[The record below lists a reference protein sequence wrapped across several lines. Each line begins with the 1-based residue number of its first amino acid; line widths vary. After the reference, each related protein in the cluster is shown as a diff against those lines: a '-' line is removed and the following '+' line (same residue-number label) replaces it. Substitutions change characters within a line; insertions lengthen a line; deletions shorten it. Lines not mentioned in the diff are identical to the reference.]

1 MIRVNGLR
9 KTFGPTVAVDDIS
22 FEVKE
27 GEVVGFLGPNGA
39 GKSTTMRMLT
49 TYLDPDEGEIEI
61 AGFDVLEQ
69 PLEARKRLG
78 YLPESAPL
86 YEELGV
92 VESLRYTARVRG
104 LSGARRDARVGE
116 MIETCGLS
124 AVTHK
129 DISELSK
136 GYRQRVGLAQTLIH
150 DPQFL
155 ILDEPTTG
163 LDPNQI
169 VEIRELIKEIAKNK
183 TILLSTHILSEVQST
198 CTRALIINQG
208 KIVADGPPSQL
219 VADTARASG
228 ALWRVLVKGG
238 ASDAITSAI
247 RQVSGVASVEVKGS
261 EHGWIAVEVRGSGD
275 ALGEE
280 LFKTAVKNHWVLGE
294 LRLERATLEDVFSR
308 VTATG
313 KGRS

>member
-1 MIRVNGLR
+1 MIRVTGLR
-9 KTFGPTVAVDDIS
+9 KTFGTTVAVDDLS

-49 TYLDPDEGEIEI
+49 TYLDPDAGEIEI
-61 AGFDVLEQ
+61 AGFSVLDH

-92 VESLRYTARVRG
+92 VESLRYTARIRG
-104 LSGARRDARVGE
+104 LDGDRRDSRVDE
-116 MIETCGLS
+116 MIATCGLS
-124 AVTHK
+124 GVTHK
-129 DISELSK
+129 DIGELSK

-169 VEIRELIKEIAKNK
+169 VEIRELIKTIAKNK
-183 TILLSTHILSEVQST
+183 TILLSTHILPEVQST
-198 CTRALIINQG
+198 CTRALIINRG
-208 KIVADGPPSQL
+208 RIVADGPPSEL
-219 VADTARASG
+219 IADAVKSTG
-228 ALWRVLVKGG
+228 AVYRLLVKG
-238 ASDAITSAI
+238 ASSEAIVSAL
-247 RQVSGVASVEVKGS
+247 RHAPGVAAVTPKGADNA
-261 EHGWIAVEVRGSGD
+261 WIAVEVRGAGD

-280 LFKTAVKNHWVLGE
+280 LFKFAVKQGWILGE
-294 LRLERATLEDVFSR
+294 LRHERATLEDVFSQ

>member
-1 MIRVNGLR
+1 MIRVTGLR
-9 KTFGPTVAVDDIS
+9 KTFGTTVAVDDLS

-49 TYLDPDEGEIEI
+49 TYLDPDAGEIEI
-61 AGFDVLEQ
+61 AGFSVLDH

-92 VESLRYTARVRG
+92 VESLRYTARIRG
-104 LSGARRDARVGE
+104 LDGDRRDSRVDE
-116 MIETCGLS
+116 MIATCGLS
-124 AVTHK
+124 GVTHK
-129 DISELSK
+129 DIGELSK

-169 VEIRELIKEIAKNK
+169 VEIRELIKTIAKNK
-183 TILLSTHILSEVQST
+183 TILLSTHILPEVQST
-198 CTRALIINQG
+198 CTRALIINRG
-208 KIVADGPPSQL
+208 RIVADGPPSEL
-219 VADTARASG
+219 IADAVKSTG
-228 ALWRVLVKGG
+228 AVYRLLVKG
-238 ASDAITSAI
+238 ASSEAIVSAL
-247 RQVSGVASVEVKGS
+247 RHAPGVAAVTPKGADNA
-261 EHGWIAVEVRGSGD
+261 WIAVEVRGAGD

-280 LFKTAVKNHWVLGE
+280 LFKFAVKQGWVLGE
-294 LRLERATLEDVFSR
+294 LRHERATLEDVFSQ